1 MIELV
6 VPSNWSISSINR
18 ILTTRHLLLADGL
31 RLINVTNVTESLRLP
46 TLPHTNALILPS
58 T

>member
-1 MIELV
+1 
-6 VPSNWSISSINR
+6 
-18 ILTTRHLLLADGL
+18 LADGL